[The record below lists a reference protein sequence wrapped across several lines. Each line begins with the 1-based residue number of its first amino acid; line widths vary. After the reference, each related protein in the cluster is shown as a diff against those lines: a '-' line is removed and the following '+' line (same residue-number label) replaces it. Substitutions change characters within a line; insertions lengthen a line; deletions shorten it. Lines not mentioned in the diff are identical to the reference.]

1 MPSSRNASRAFLLA
15 AFVLFMAAGLHAQ
28 GRFTVNGR
36 MKVEGSDLSGARAV
50 VYKNGVKERTI
61 TTGLTKFSLELD
73 LNANYIVSFEK
84 DGYVAK
90 KISFNTHAPAEAA
103 AKGFTP
109 FDFAVSLFKQ
119 YDDINLVV
127 FNQPV
132 GMIRYDPAAGD
143 FDYDTDYTKSIHS
156 QLQEATQRVE
166 RKQKEEQQAAA
177 QAEKQKAEDAK
188 AQAKARAEADKQ
200 AAAQAAADAKA
211 KAEAEKQAAAQ
222 AAAEAKAKAE
232 ADKQAAAQAAAEAK
246 RQAEAERQAKAEQ
259 ARQEAAQ
266 REAEKQ
272 RPAQAVKTEAP
283 KPVAPTPPAPKPEKP
298 IPPAPAPQ
306 RATLA
311 AEPVKGHDGRR
322 RMEPVMAE
330 EPSRVERARP
340 QSASEERPAAEHDE
354 PVVNRTE
361 DLIVEAGKVT
371 TVVRIEVDGKA
382 TEYRRVF
389 HKWGG
394 TFFFKDGQ
402 ACSQVEYDSA
412 VRTEQLAGATP
423 RGKLD

>member
-1 MPSSRNASRAFLLA
+1 MVQKTPSSNAPRAFLLA
-15 AFVLFMAAGLHAQ
+15 AFALFMAAGLHAQ

-90 KISFNTHAPAEAA
+90 KLSFNTHAPAEAA

-132 GMIRYDPAAGD
+132 GMIRYDAAAGD

-188 AQAKARAEADKQ
+188 AQAKA
-200 AAAQAAADAKA
+200 
-211 KAEAEKQAAAQ
+211 KAEAE
-222 AAAEAKAKAE
+222 
-232 ADKQAAAQAAAEAK
+232 KQAAAQAAAEAK

-322 RMEPVMAE
+322 MVEPVMAE

-340 QSASEERPAAEHDE
+340 HSASEERPAAERDE

-361 DLIVEAGKVT
+361 DLVVETGKVT
-371 TVVRIEVDGKA
+371 TIVRIEVDGKS
-382 TEYRRVF
+382 TEYRRVY